1 MEEDAAEVYIRHRT
15 ELMKAIFDNTNPEQ
29 EVGDY
34 LLSKINLENHDI
46 TYDKIGLDL
55 VCDSYSNYVLTKAKK
70 KQGETGTL
78 HGHRPAMDKVYG
90 SNHEWKNRV
99 KRAWNENDNKK
110 HNYKLHSPQ
119 KDGEDYL
126 SYHERNLIPDSMRH
140 ALWPEINPHTIEF
153 DHKDETNEA
162 ILRPTEHYK
171 DANPFSEKNHPMR
184 RRRVDTSMPEWE
196 STLRNYYLSDFGWAK
211 KGKDIE
217 NAHKSF
223 HTNKDKTGVQDI
235 RELVKVGEAIKDK
248 TGIATGKKEDE
259 FKTVKN
265 VKHGIYHGINKG
277 TESHKMSFLG
287 GNDGHEGSM
296 NHQDDIRI
304 RDFERW
310 KKDYPERVKQLE
322 EDGEDLEETHFNDR
336 MRKLDSNDIFEE
348 KINPKT
354 STNVYENIDR
364 RGESTLEDVKKIPHG
379 HGMGWD
385 TWNHGLEFL
394 NPKERSL
401 VMKHINE
408 HGTDDPAHQS
418 VTLPDGQR
426 IHMHRIKANLQ
437 MRNNAEVD
445 HWTRSQMH
453 AGPNKAKHIEA
464 NTDNL
469 KTGTEGVVSKA
480 LKDTLIKDNF
490 PYHGERFKYIERM
503 VKDKKT
509 GEYKPKLVKTKLFDE
524 TAHEALIRNLEEHH
538 EGDKLLEYEE
548 GKLTTDEESGE
559 TTIAPGKS
567 NLPPFDARDIG
578 EYQKSLSQGKTMKEA
593 FGKKIH
599 AGSDVVL
606 SPEGLHT
613 LVGYNKNDLTNSLHP
628 MFKGQKKPF
637 LEKNIMKEVLKNIDR
652 STGIANK
659 SKDIRNGMGT
669 FRAPN
674 GPRKDNPLLEEGEEK
689 NYYDHEG
696 KLRTL
701 AYPFSQSFTNRGGVG
716 RPITTLMEILHD
728 FKSEGLTSK
737 GDVKPTLKSLIEY
750 KLNHNMEKG
759 ISTLKA
765 GSTSPFGVKDADNVI
780 DANPSTVGAYGHLHS
795 DYLPT
800 KQQNHY
806 SALGILSKT
815 DTTSHSQNLTG
826 TKTGKGRN
834 TKTNSSDHDHTR
846 SPGLA
851 PLLEHGLD
859 KKYNS
864 SLTKYL
870 TGNLTSNAYTQT
882 SARNIMSREKYSKLT
897 KEQQQQY
904 NIQGES
910 SVRNL
915 AGESHYRATVNGSTS
930 PPNNPAQRFL
940 NFKDIE
946 NNPNYLSTGD
956 DIDDVMTALP
966 SSYIKNPKDTLPKG
980 FFDELLSIQ
989 EEFENTDDPEKIKYL
1004 KSMLQPLQEQYA
1016 TATKRQREYGGQS
1029 KPRGDF
1035 GNVRKYME
1043 EAHGSDRGGIAEIFR
1058 TVIAP
1063 AILKKKPDAFH
1074 EDNPKAL
1081 LNILRGVKD
1090 AQRHLYVNGDHN
1102 VKISAHTHSSEE
1114 EDMSSDIQYNLAN
1127 QMKTLGPLTN
1137 NVIDPSKHGVQ
1148 DVLEMLDLP
1157 NEDAHKEHAQ
1167 RYLQTLSGPVHAY
1180 SIGQLATMSGLDGNP
1195 MQWNPKDKEMFEGKG
1210 HGDVHTHLDNVL
1222 REGQASF
1229 PPARKDT
1236 GNIYPKGHPK
1246 EGQTSTTPNRDFDR
1260 AQALF
1265 KKNPIYNALGFLHQ
1279 NARNEMKLGGYGLQ
1293 YHQAP
1298 APLGKRSKQTNA
1310 HNKSIEGTLLHE
1322 SQYGQGSLD
1331 YHHARRKD
1339 IASNILSFDTSPDI
1353 DLKSKVEPKTIHSI
1367 GWGNEQVKPLRSHE
1381 GATPTDQFTSGLMD
1395 WGWSGKAEIGTEHD
1409 FDGNSVVGTHMSEE
1423 NFPSVPFSYLQSL
1436 LRDSHSP
1443 ENIQSML
1450 TNAEPFTQYPAQ
1462 MTQNIDGETP
1472 SDDYQNV
1479 SKADLPKEIPLIE
1492 PLHRIFELKD
1502 MSELRG
1508 FTGEWVVSIHK
1519 DGTRCKVSKK
1529 NGRIAIEDENG
1540 VKQSCS
1546 DELRDSFKAACKKN
1560 YVVDGIMDDGDFYI
1574 NDILSY
1580 DKDEVTE
1587 LTTRERIKILR
1598 GQFESYHPVFIPSPS
1613 DIRITDEVGL
1623 EGAVKEL
1630 GKDSDKLLL
1639 RDAKSTYMK
1648 GEEKHPK
1655 WVLLAKSDILY
1666 HVPFTME
1673 IDDSH
1678 FIIRLPEDVVK
1689 YDIVDEKAVN
1699 PVAAIGEITNSDYS
1713 IRLAKSLESYWQD
1726 GLIELLKEETQIEIQ
1741 EKVGEETQIEPELN
1755 EEEIEEESAG
1765 ILKPKKDRNLIM
1777 KPNDMAKALLL
1788 IERALDKMQKGH
1800 SNMAGRGLGIDV
1812 GGGVESPRGPTS
1824 LTAEQALPDWDMKKR
1839 PTEDLEKPEDYP
1851 GRKQKKRQ
1859 SVEQSS
1865 VFNERS
1871 LDE

>member
-15 ELMKAIFDNTNPEQ
+15 ELLKAIFDNTNPEQ

-55 VCDSYSNYVLTKAKK
+55 VCDSYSNYVLTKAKEK
-70 KQGETGTL
+70 KDEFGTL
-78 HGHRPAMDKVYG
+78 HGHRPAMEKVYG

-99 KRAWNENDNKK
+99 KRAWNESDNKK
-110 HNYKLHSPQ
+110 YNYKLHSPQ

-126 SYHERNLIPDSMRH
+126 SYHERNLIPDTMKHS
-140 ALWPEINPHTIEF
+140 LWPEMNSHTIEF

-162 ILRPTEHYK
+162 ILRPAEHYK
-171 DANPFSEKNHPMR
+171 DANPFSEKHHPMR
-184 RRRVDTSMPEWE
+184 RRKVDTGMPEWE

-259 FKTVKN
+259 YRTVKN
-265 VKHGIYHGINKG
+265 LKHGIYHGINKG

-322 EDGEDLEETHFNDR
+322 EDDKDLEEAHFNDR

-364 RGESTLEDVKKIPHG
+364 RGKSTLDDVKTVPHG

-401 VMKHINE
+401 VMGHINE

-490 PYHGERFKYIERM
+490 PYHGEPYADIERM

-538 EGDKLLEYEE
+538 EGDKLLEYEKE
-548 GKLTTDEESGE
+548 KLTTDEESGE

-567 NLPPFDARDIG
+567 NLPPFDARDIE

-613 LVGYNKNDLTNSLHP
+613 LVGYNKNDLTISPHP
-628 MFKGQKKPF
+628 MFKGQQEPF

-701 AYPFSQSFTNRGGVG
+701 AYPFSRPFTNRGGAG

-728 FKSEGLTSK
+728 FKSK
-737 GDVKPTLKSLIEY
+737 GYD
-750 KLNHNMEKG
+750 LNHNMEKG

-780 DANPSTVGAYGHLHS
+780 DANLSTVGAYGHLHS

-800 KQQNHY
+800 EQQNHY

-815 DTTSHSQNLTG
+815 DATSHSQYLTG
-826 TKTGKGRN
+826 SKKGKGRN
-834 TKTNSSDHDHTR
+834 TKTNSSDHDSTR

-851 PLLEHGLD
+851 PLLEYGVD
-859 KKYNS
+859 KKYNT

-870 TGNLTSNAYTQT
+870 TGNLTSNAYTST
-882 SARNIMSREKYSKLT
+882 SVRKPPSKKRIKSMTEKQK
-897 KEQQQQY
+897 KQI

-915 AGESHYRATVNGSTS
+915 AGETHHRATVNGSTS

-956 DIDDVMTALP
+956 NIDDVMTALP
-966 SSYIKNPKDTLPKG
+966 SSRVKNPKDSLPEG

-989 EEFENTDDPEKIKYL
+989 EEIENAKDPEKIQFL
-1004 KSMLQPLQEQYA
+1004 RSMLRPLQEQYE
-1016 TATKRQREYGGQS
+1016 TATKKQRDYGSRQR
-1029 KPRGDF
+1029 PHRDF
-1035 GNVRKYME
+1035 GNVRRNME
-1043 EAHGSDRGGIAEIFR
+1043 QAHGSDRGGIAEIFR

-1114 EDMSSDIQYNLAN
+1114 EDMTSDIHYNLAKG
-1127 QMKTLGPLTN
+1127 MKRSGKVTD
-1137 NVIDPSKHGVQ
+1137 NVIDPSKHNVN

-1157 NEDAHKEHAQ
+1157 NDDAHKKHAQ
-1167 RYLQTLSGPVHAY
+1167 RYLDTLSGPVHGY
-1180 SIGQLATMSGLDGNP
+1180 SLGQLATMGL
-1195 MQWNPKDKEMFEGKG
+1195 QWNPKNKEMFGVDGK
-1210 HGDVHTHLDNVL
+1210 GDVHTHLDNTL
-1222 REGQASF
+1222 REARGKF

-1236 GNIYPKGHPK
+1236 GNVYPEEHEKAGK
-1246 EGQTSTTPNRDFDR
+1246 ISTTKNNDYDR
-1260 AQALF
+1260 AVTEF
-1265 KKNPIYNALGFLHQ
+1265 ISNNPIYQGLNFLHQ
-1279 NARNEMKLGGYGLQ
+1279 NARQEQKLDGYGLQ

-1298 APLGKRSKQTNA
+1298 APLGVKSKQTNA
-1310 HNKSIEGTLLHE
+1310 HNKSNEGTLLHE
-1322 SQYGQGSLD
+1322 SRQGHRSLE

-1395 WGWSGKAEIGTEHD
+1395 WGWGGKAEIGTEHD
-1409 FDGNSVVGTHMSEE
+1409 FDGNSVVGTNMGEE
-1423 NFPSVPFSYLQSL
+1423 NFPSVPFSYLEFL

-1462 MTQNIDGETP
+1462 MQQNAYGETP
-1472 SDDYQNV
+1472 SDDYQRVATSFDKIPYSNLL
-1479 SKADLPKEIPLIE
+1479 KNLPKEIPLIE

-1540 VKQSCS
+1540 VEQSCS

-1824 LTAEQALPDWDMKKR
+1824 LTAEQSLPDWDMKKR

-1851 GRKQKKRQ
+1851 GRKQKKKQ
-1859 SVEQSS
+1859 NAMQSS